1 MNDLIPVSYEAVP
14 LAVKRDRNN
23 YLICTPTGE
32 QKKLHRDVDFG
43 MIRKKDGSAMTKN
56 PTLFK
61 SGAEKI
67 CMAYGLCQRY
77 TIESRIESPENGLFL
92 YVIRCDL
99 VKIECGQEYV
109 ITSSYGSANT
119 QEKRNGY
126 NKWQDSA
133 NSALKMAQ
141 KRALVSAALSLGC
154 VSDMFTQDI
163 ESDVSEDAAVYNKPK
178 DPESPITSKQVTF
191 LYAACGR
198 HGLTKDDAK
207 KFIKDH
213 GYHSA
218 KEIRSGDFDS
228 ILDDLDKEGTDAE

>member
-77 TIESRIESPENGLFL
+77 TIESRIESPENGQ
-92 YVIRCDL
+92 I
-99 VKIECGQEYV
+99 G
-109 ITSSYGSANT
+109 
-119 QEKRNGY
+119 
-126 NKWQDSA
+126 
-133 NSALKMAQ
+133 
-141 KRALVSAALSLGC
+141 RAHV
-154 VSDMFTQDI
+154 
-163 ESDVSEDAAVYNKPK
+163 
-178 DPESPITSKQVTF
+178 
-191 LYAACGR
+191 
-198 HGLTKDDAK
+198 
-207 KFIKDH
+207 
-213 GYHSA
+213 
-218 KEIRSGDFDS
+218 
-228 ILDDLDKEGTDAE
+228 